1 MPGRPAHS
9 SSGAFLKL
17 RQGPAG
23 ELSPCRELVLYVAW
37 GLDHVCLCACARM
50 HTSMHVPRSV
60 INNSSPPQ
68 GTYVTDEV
76 GDVRRAGRKYS
87 MWLWHIAEGCIPA
100 QGWPAQ
106 RAAGGPRFHWV
117 AQLVYV
123 VSILC
128 AQ

>member
-1 MPGRPAHS
+1 MHTSMRAY
-9 SSGAFLKL
+9 K
-17 RQGPAG
+17 
-23 ELSPCRELVLYVAW
+23 
-37 GLDHVCLCACARM
+37 HVCAQACMHTGMYAYKHECTQACM
-50 HTSMHVPRSV
+50 HTSMHLPHSV
-60 INNSSPPQ
+60 ISLPPP
-68 GTYVTDEV
+68 GTYFTDEV
-76 GDVRRAGRKYS
+76 GDVRGAGGKHS
-87 MWLWHIAEGCIPA
+87 MRLWRIAEGGIPA